1 MSHTAKRL
9 SWAIGLGLTATT
21 LLHGPV
27 AAEPAT
33 TTDPGVTTETSGP
46 AAFVPPTRDQWYLDS
61 PTARSAPAISVQ
73 FRDRWYVDDYA
84 PYSMQARSHRSQE
97 EAVHIG

>member
-1 MSHTAKRL
+1 MSHTARSL

-21 LLHGPV
+21 LLHGPL

-33 TTDPGVTTETSGP
+33 TDPAASTGTSSP
-46 AAFVPPTRDQWYLDS
+46 AAFVPPTRDQWYLDP
-61 PTARSAPAISVQ
+61 PTARTAPEISTQ
-73 FRDRWYVDDYA
+73 FRDRWYLDDYA

-97 EAVHIG
+97 EEVHIG